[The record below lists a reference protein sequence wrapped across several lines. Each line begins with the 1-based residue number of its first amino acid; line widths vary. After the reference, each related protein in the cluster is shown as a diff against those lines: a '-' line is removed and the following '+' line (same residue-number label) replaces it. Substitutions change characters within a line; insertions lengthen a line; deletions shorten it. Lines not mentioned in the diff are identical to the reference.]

1 MTDEQIKQW
10 ARAAGLANQFVTAE
24 MLAMFRRMCESAAA
38 AEREA
43 CAEIAEDEDHR
54 VEGRGYYD
62 QLGDARLTAANI
74 AQAIRARGAP

>member
-24 MLAMFRRMCESAAA
+24 MLAMFRRMCEFAAA

-43 CAEIAEDEDHR
+43 CLAAIDDVDEPR
-54 VEGRGYYD
+54 WYGYENPYTFD
-62 QLGDARLTAANI
+62 DGKRAVRE
-74 AQAIRARGAP
+74 AIRARGKP